1 MIMIQ
6 RRKFIKKVGLSLPLL
21 ALPKVLSSSILP
33 RQSNS
38 PKISLAQWSLNR
50 AFFADELDAK
60 DFAQISSNDYGIQA
74 IEYVSAFYKDEV
86 SDEMLWLDLKK
97 RADDLDVESLL
108 IMVDDEGEL
117 GNPDDGERKIAVENH
132 YKWVNAAKLLGCHSI
147 RVNAF
152 GDGSKAE
159 VRQALVDGMGSLSAH
174 AAKEDINIIIENHG
188 LYSSDATFIVGVIKE
203 VNMPNFG
210 TLPDFG
216 NWCLSAK
223 WGSTQ
228 IECEQVYDRYQGVSE
243 FMPYAKAVSAK
254 SYNFDSNGDDRIID
268 YAKMLKVVKETGY
281 DGYIGIEYEGTE
293 LSEPEGI
300 RATKALIEK
309 AWSKI

>member
-1 MIMIQ
+1 MQ
-6 RRKFIKKVGLSLPLL
+6 RRKFIQRAGLSLPLL
-21 ALPKVLSSSILP
+21 ALPKLLTSAVQIN
-33 RQSNS
+33 QSTA

-50 AFFADELDAK
+50 AFFANKLDAME
-60 DFAQISSNDYGIQA
+60 FAVISSRDYDINA
-74 IEYVSAFYKDEV
+74 IEYVSAFYKDRV
-86 SDEMLWLDLKK
+86 NDETLWADLKQ
-97 RADDLDVESLL
+97 RAADQNVTSLL
-108 IMVDDEGEL
+108 IMVDDEGDL
-117 GNPDDGERKIAVENH
+117 GNPTKSERQAAVENH
-132 YKWVNAAKLLGCHSI
+132 YKWVNAAKVLDCHSI

-152 GDGSKAE
+152 GTGSKE
-159 VRQALVDGMGSLSAH
+159 QVRAALVDGMGSLSEY

-188 LYSSDATFIVGVIKE
+188 LYSSDAALIVDIIKE
-203 VNMPNFG
+203 VEMPNFG

-228 IECEQVYDRYQGVSE
+228 IDCDKVYDRYQGVAE

-254 SYNFDSNGDDRIID
+254 SYNFDSSGDDLIID
-268 YAKMLKVVKETGY
+268 YSRMLKVVKETGY

-293 LSEPEGI
+293 LSEPDGI

-309 AWSKI
+309 VWSKS